1 MTKAVVTGI
10 GVVAPTGLGHSRY
23 WAATLAGHSAIG
35 PIERFDPA
43 GYPVGLAGE
52 IRDFDE
58 RELLPGRLLPQTDR
72 VTQLSL
78 VAAEWALADAGLDP
92 AQLPDFSLG
101 TVTGAASGGFE
112 YGQRELQKL
121 WTEGPQAVS
130 AYMSFSWFYAVN
142 TGQISI
148 RHGLRGPASALVTDQ
163 AGGLDAIG
171 HARRQLRRGT
181 AGVLTGGVEAA
192 LCPMAVVS
200 HLPLGQLS
208 PRLEA
213 DRAYLPFDAAAS
225 GYVLGEGGAVLV
237 LESAAGA
244 RRRGARGYGEIAG
257 YAATFDPAPDRGREP
272 GLRRAMELALEDA
285 GLIPDD
291 VDVVFADAAGVP
303 HLDRAEAQA
312 LAKVFG
318 PRAVPVTAPKAATG
332 RLGSGAGGLDVATAL
347 LAIRDGVIPPTVN
360 VRDVPDGYEVDLVLG
375 TARPARIRAALVL
388 ARGIGGFNA
397 AVVVRATGGEG
408 NRR

>member
-1 MTKAVVTGI
+1 MTKVVVTGL
-10 GVVAPTGLGHSRY
+10 GVVAPTGLGLARY
-23 WAATLAGHSAIG
+23 WAATVAGHSAIG
-35 PIERFDPA
+35 PITRFDA
-43 GYPVGLAGE
+43 GGYPVRLAGE

-92 AQLPDFSLG
+92 ARLPDFSLG
-101 TVTGAASGGFE
+101 TVTGAGSGGFE

-148 RHGLRGPASALVTDQ
+148 RHGLRGPSAALVTDQ
-163 AGGLDAIG
+163 AAGLDAIG

-181 AGVLTGGVEAA
+181 SAVLTGGVESA

-200 HLPLGQLS
+200 HLPSGQLS
-208 PRLEA
+208 RHLDA
-213 DRAYLPFDAAAS
+213 TRAYLPFDAAAN
-225 GYVLGEGGAVLV
+225 GYVPGEGGAVLV
-237 LESAAGA
+237 LESVAAA
-244 RRRGARGYGEIAG
+244 RRRGARVYGEIAG

-272 GLRRAMELALEDA
+272 GLRRAAELALDDA

-291 VDVVFADAAGVP
+291 IDVVFADAAGVP
-303 HLDRAEAQA
+303 ALDRVEAQA

-318 PRAVPVTAPKAATG
+318 PTGVPVTAPKAATG
-332 RLGSGAGGLDVATAL
+332 RLSSGAGGLDVATAL
-347 LAIRDGVIPPTVN
+347 AAMRAGVIPPTPN
-360 VRDVPDGYEVDLVLG
+360 VRDVPGGYEVDLVTG
-375 TARPARIRAALVL
+375 AARPARLRAALVL
-388 ARGIGGFNA
+388 ARGAGGFNA
-397 AVVVRATGGEG
+397 AVVVRAPEGEG